1 VRVGDHPRGGYQPST
16 LVAANTADSQTF
28 QRLNQRM
35 IAAVIGI
42 ALVLV
47 GCQALQTG
55 VPQME
60 PPSTD
65 QVEAEQRKLDELS
78 KP

>member
-1 VRVGDHPRGGYQPST
+1 
-16 LVAANTADSQTF
+16 
-28 QRLNQRM
+28 M

-42 ALVLV
+42 ALALL

-60 PPSTD
+60 PPSSD
-65 QVEAEQRKLDELS
+65 QVEAEQRKLDALS
-78 KP
+78 EP